1 MTTTLLTMKEIP
13 FLRQHKSKTNFGF
26 RVTVRELLFALKNRQ
41 FALVFLIMIMIGA
54 LTGVTA
60 NISIYMTTFFW
71 GLNTEDLRWFVLSAM
86 GAVLAF
92 PLVALIQV
100 KWDKKQILLLS
111 AYVSLFDGIVLV
123 LLRFANVL
131 PNNGDPL
138 LLVIL
143 VSAGVFAAGIAVVQ
157 GIISASVLADI
168 LDDHELRTG
177 MRQEG
182 MFYAAISFS
191 GKAVSSIGIVMGGLI
206 ISAIQFPTNMAPGE
220 VPQDLIFK
228 LGLVI
233 GVAVPLLY
241 LVPISLI
248 HRYRITREVHGEI
261 QRKLEERRLELLS
274 NA

>member
-1 MTTTLLTMKEIP
+1 MQP
-13 FLRQHKSKTNFGF
+13 
-26 RVTVRELLFALKNRQ
+26 
-41 FALVFLIMIMIGA
+41 
-54 LTGVTA
+54 
-60 NISIYMTTFFW
+60 
-71 GLNTEDLRWFVLSAM
+71 M

-92 PLVALIQV
+92 PLVAWIQV
-100 KWDKKQILLLS
+100 KWDKKQILLLC
-111 AYVSLFDGIVLV
+111 AYVSLFDGIALV

-191 GKAVSSIGIVMGGLI
+191 GKAVSSIGIVMGGVI
-206 ISAIQFPTNMAPGE
+206 T
-220 VPQDLIFK
+220 K
-228 LGLVI
+228 L
-233 GVAVPLLY
+233 
-241 LVPISLI
+241 
-248 HRYRITREVHGEI
+248 
-261 QRKLEERRLELLS
+261 
-274 NA
+274 